1 MMVSKPLVSVIIP
14 VYNGEQYLAE
24 AIESVFAQDYRHI
37 EVIVV
42 DDGSIDNTADI
53 ARSYREVRY
62 IYQINQGHGK
72 AKNVGIAATRG
83 EFIAFLDAD
92 DLWLPNKLSH
102 QVDYLLNHSHIEY
115 TLCKMRMFLEPGTNL
130 PAGLNKDHL
139 LEETLAYIPSA
150 LLVRKTVIEKIGVF
164 DSTYR
169 HSNDSDW
176 FFRANDAGIPMTVL
190 PEVLLYRRIH
200 SCNLTQEI
208 QAINSELLRVV
219 RSSILRK
226 HNQMQDKKMRE

>member
-1 MMVSKPLVSVIIP
+1 MVLIMVLLVSVVIP
-14 VYNGEQYLAE
+14 VYNGERYLAE
-24 AIESVFAQDYRHI
+24 AIESVFAQDYRPI

-42 DDGSIDNTADI
+42 DDGSIDNTAEI

-72 AKNVGIAATRG
+72 AKNVGIAAARG

-102 QVDYLLNHSHIEY
+102 QVGYLLNHSHIEY
-115 TLCKMRMFLEPGTNL
+115 ALCKMRMFLEPGTNSS
-130 PAGLNKDHL
+130 AGLNKDHL
-139 LEETLAYIPSA
+139 SEETPAYIPSA
-150 LLVRKTVIEKIGVF
+150 LLVRKSLIEKIGVF

-190 PEVLLYRRIH
+190 PEVLMSRRIH

-208 QAINSELLRVV
+208 NAINSELLRVV

-226 HNQMQDKKMRE
+226 HKQMRTKK